1 MENQLIISKY
11 YCGADLHSKTT
22 YFCIMDRAG
31 NILLNRNLPN
41 NFPVFK
47 SLIQPFLPDLVVG
60 AESTYSYYWL
70 FDGCREVGIPFFLGH
85 AFYMP
90 ACSSQEIDRQQ
101 QKENR
106 SY

>member
-11 YCGADLHSKTT
+11 YYGADLHSKTT
-22 YFCIMDRAG
+22 YFCIMDRDG